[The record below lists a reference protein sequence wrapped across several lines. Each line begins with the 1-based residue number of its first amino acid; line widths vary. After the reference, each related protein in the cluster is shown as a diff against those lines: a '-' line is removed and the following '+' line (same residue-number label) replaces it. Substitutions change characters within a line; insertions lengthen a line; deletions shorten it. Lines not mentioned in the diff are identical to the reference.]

1 MKRKYQK
8 PKPPTRQ
15 DWKNEAENEII
26 LLQEDIDEIAD
37 EFGLS
42 EAAIL
47 GIEKLINKFK
57 GRLNEAIDLFAVT
70 PDIAMETDDFKED
83 FLRAIDH
90 GEIKA
95 NEDDI
100 ERMVSIVEENKSGQF
115 VPTESL
121 AEQIKLDEFLASTCN
136 NPYQLQLIA

>member
-26 LLQEDIDEIAD
+26 LLQEDIDFLSD

-47 GIEKLINKFK
+47 GIEKLIDKFK

-70 PDIAMETDDFKED
+70 PEIAVETDDFTYD
-83 FLRAIDH
+83 FLRAIDFN
-90 GEIKA
+90 EIKA
-95 NEDDI
+95 TEEDT
-100 ERMVSIVEENKSGQF
+100 ERMVSIIESNKGGQF
-115 VPTESL
+115 VPCESL
-121 AEQIKLDEFLASTCN
+121 AEQIKLDEFLESTTA